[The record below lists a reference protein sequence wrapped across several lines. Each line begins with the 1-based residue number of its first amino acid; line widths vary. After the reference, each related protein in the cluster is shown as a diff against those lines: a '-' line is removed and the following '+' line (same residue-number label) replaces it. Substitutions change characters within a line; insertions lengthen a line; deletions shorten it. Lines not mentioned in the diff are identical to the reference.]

1 MTMEDIAP
9 DGSSENA
16 NEAQIRAE
24 VRQQLVGPGGPFE
37 ITTEEVLGERL
48 QVFKNRAG
56 SLRELLV
63 QSALHDQKEY
73 VVHGDR
79 RIRYADHV
87 RLVASVAQA
96 LATNHGIGKGD
107 RVAILAA
114 NCPEWILTFWAATS
128 LGAVVCALNG
138 WWTAREIQYGVEHT
152 GCKLLVG
159 DRKRLSRV
167 AEIDL
172 GVPILEIESQFAA
185 LEQFAPD
192 AELPSTPIREDDPA
206 LILFTS
212 GTTGKPKGAVVS
224 HRALIG
230 FVQVNS
236 MQGLE
241 RIIVENKLGNLPSGE
256 APPPAALITAPLFHL
271 SGLYTGVIMM
281 LAAGAKTV
289 YRSGRFDPEDVLRLI
304 EKESI
309 TIWSALGS
317 MGPQVI
323 SHPTLDQHDLSS
335 MRNIGFGG
343 APTSPALQEKM
354 RKAFPNSSKNIGL
367 GYGLSE
373 SGGLGASIGGRELEL
388 KPTSTGRASITGE
401 IEIRDDD
408 NKSVADGVYGEIHLR
423 SPYLMIEYW
432 NNPDATSETLKPG
445 RWLATGDIGCLEDGY
460 LFINSRARD
469 LILRAAENVYPVEI
483 EHRLD
488 AHPDVAESAV
498 IGVDHDLL
506 GQEVKAVVV
515 PRAGVSELDTDA
527 LASWVGE
534 VLAPFKVPSLWTIRA
549 EPLPRNASGKVLKT
563 VLTGETENDLIDE

>member
-1 MTMEDIAP
+1 MTTEDIAP

-63 QSALHDQKEY
+63 QSALNDQKEY
-73 VVHGDR
+73 IVHGDR

-87 RLVASVAQA
+87 RLVASVAEA

-114 NCPEWILTFWAATS
+114 NCPEWILTFWATTS

-138 WWTAREIQYGVEHT
+138 WWTAGEIQYGVELS

-192 AELPSTPIREDDPA
+192 AELPSTPIGEDDPA

-212 GTTGKPKGAVVS
+212 GTTGRPKGAVVS
-224 HRALIG
+224 HRALVG

-241 RIIVENKLGNLPSGE
+241 RIIIENKLGSLPSGE
-256 APPPAALITAPLFHL
+256 APPPAALISAPLFHL

-281 LAAGAKTV
+281 LASGAKTV

-304 EKESI
+304 EEESI

-335 MRNIGFGG
+335 IRNIGFGG

-354 RKAFPNSSKNIGL
+354 RKAFPNASKNIGL

-432 NNPDATSETLKPG
+432 NNPDATAETLKPG

-469 LILRAAENVYPVEI
+469 MILRAAENVYPVEI

-498 IGVDHDLL
+498 IGVDHDVL

-515 PRAGVSELDTDA
+515 PRAGVGELDSDA

-534 VLAPFKVPSLWTIRA
+534 ALAPFKVPSLWTIRA